1 MNRHEDDESTGHS
14 SQSSRHSSRLFKYDD
29 ITILIEALTGQLYEL
44 KCSPTENILSIK
56 GRLARLEGISANQ
69 QHIIYSGKLL
79 DDSSV
84 LKDVGVQNFSKL
96 RLVTQ
101 MRGGPVNTR
110 VIDDEPEE
118 SDAEI
123 ALVVVKDG
131 ERVSLVR
138 FPFTGSIYQAE
149 YESDQFRHFMARHP
163 IHPSHTARPISRE
176 KFKARQAYEDNKKT
190 ESKMEEIRRKMKAK
204 KSINKLPDIKPR
216 SSNSMLPPIS
226 QKYGIDGKKPM
237 LTNHE
242 PVLKLPVPNNHSN
255 FLQKYGLRQSRASP
269 LTVIGGD
276 GGGLGGTRAT
286 PLVPGP
292 TLVPGPP
299 IVPEGLLPPVKKTRP
314 RCAKCGKRLGLTEQY
329 RCRCGDQYCT
339 RHRYAEEHDCSYDYQ
354 SENKAKLRNQN
365 HSLQPPKLP
374 KI

>member
-1 MNRHEDDESTGHS
+1 
-14 SQSSRHSSRLFKYDD
+14 
-29 ITILIEALTGQLYEL
+29 
-44 KCSPTENILSIK
+44 
-56 GRLARLEGISANQ
+56 
-69 QHIIYSGKLL
+69 
-79 DDSSV
+79 
-84 LKDVGVQNFSKL
+84 
-96 RLVTQ
+96 
-101 MRGGPVNTR
+101 
-110 VIDDEPEE
+110 
-118 SDAEI
+118 
-123 ALVVVKDG
+123 
-131 ERVSLVR
+131 
-138 FPFTGSIYQAE
+138 
-149 YESDQFRHFMARHP
+149 MARHP

-204 KSINKLPDIKPR
+204 KSTKLPDIKPR
-216 SSNSMLPPIS
+216 AVRQIGPSYLPSLTVVQTTSMLPPIS
-226 QKYGIDGKKPM
+226 QKYGIDGKKPI

-276 GGGLGGTRAT
+276 GGTGTRAT
-286 PLVPGP
+286 PLVPAP
-292 TLVPGPP
+292 TLVPGPA
-299 IVPEGLLPPVKKTRP
+299 IVPEGLLPPMKKSRP

-365 HSLQPPKLP
+365 HNLQPPKLP